1 MRLRTLL
8 MMALTAALGFALWS
22 RRGDLAAFD
31 WTTDPAVLAGAVALL
46 AVPGLVQAATFV
58 MALRRVGAQ
67 AAWRPALRMWAR
79 SWLLRYEPS
88 GAVGFAYRVGAR
100 ERVGA
105 STPQVLTA
113 TAYEQLAAVAGGAL
127 AAPVGFAIAGLSVP
141 LPAMVAAPL
150 ALVLLAALRP
160 AWLGGWLQRRLL
172 ARGVEAAAP
181 LRGRE
186 VAALVALHA
195 LGWIA
200 TAGALALLM
209 PGHGAALLGAVALS
223 WLAGVLVPIAPGG
236 LGVRDAA
243 LALGA
248 APVLGAGGAAAFAIT
263 LRVVGFAGELLSAG
277 LAEALALVA
286 GRRTRAP
293 GTAWAAARAASAL
306 APTPT
311 HATSAAAPAA
321 SAPVP
326 TPAASAP
333 TLATPAPTPA
343 PPAAELDPR
352 GVIVVVPTYDEAE
365 ALPLFVERFAA
376 TGFELLIVDD
386 ASPDGT
392 GALADALAAERPW
405 MHVLHRAGKDGLG
418 AAYRAGFAWCL
429 ERRYRAVGQMDCDLS
444 HPPEKVMDMLAVLDA
459 RDADLVIGNR
469 YMNGGSTAEWS
480 ASRRALS
487 RVGCTL
493 SKLLLGLPYDDL
505 SGGFKLWRAS
515 CLRDLDL
522 DAGLAAGYA
531 FQIETTQLA
540 HLLGKR
546 IEEIPFAFTERVA
559 GESKMSLAISLE
571 GIGVCLRLRMR
582 RHRPQLS

>member
-8 MMALTAALGFALWS
+8 MIALTATLGLAVWT
-22 RRGDLAAFD
+22 RRHDLAAFD
-31 WTTDPAVLAGAVALL
+31 WTTDPATLLGAAALL
-46 AVPGLVQAATFV
+46 AVPGLVQAATFAIV
-58 MALRRVGAQ
+58 LRRVGAD

-127 AAPVGFAIAGLSVP
+127 AAPIGFAAAGTAPPWYAL
-141 LPAMVAAPL
+141 AAAPV
-150 ALVLLAALRP
+150 AVVVVAALRP
-160 AWLGGWLQRRLL
+160 AWLGGWLRRRLR

-186 VAALVALHA
+186 VAGLVALHA
-195 LGWIA
+195 VGWCA
-200 TAGALALLM
+200 TAGALALLA

-223 WLAGVLVPIAPGG
+223 WLSGVLVPIAPGG
-236 LGVRDAA
+236 LGVRDAV
-243 LALGA
+243 LAVGA

-263 LRVVGFAGELLSAG
+263 LRVVGFAGELASAG
-277 LAEALALVA
+277 VAELVAAMA
-286 GRRTRAP
+286 GRREPARAP
-293 GTAWAAARAASAL
+293 ASAS
-306 APTPT
+306 
-311 HATSAAAPAA
+311 ATAATCGAAAPGRERA
-321 SAPVP
+321 SV
-326 TPAASAP
+326 S
-333 TLATPAPTPA
+333 
-343 PPAAELDPR
+343 DPR
-352 GVIVVVPTYDEAE
+352 GVIVVVPTFDEAE
-365 ALPLFVERFAA
+365 MLPLLVERFAR
-376 TGFELLIVDD
+376 TGLELLIVDD

-392 GALADALAAERPW
+392 GDIADVLAAERPW

-418 AAYRAGFAWCL
+418 AAYRAGFGWCL
-429 ERRYRAVGQMDCDLS
+429 ERGYRAVGQMDCDLS
-444 HPPEKVMDMLAVLDA
+444 HPPEKLAEMLEVLDT
-459 RDADLVIGNR
+459 RGADLVIGNR
-469 YMNGGSTAEWS
+469 YLPGGSTTDWS
-480 ASRRALS
+480 PTRRVLS

-493 SKLLLGLPYDDL
+493 SRALLGLPYDDL

-515 CLRDLDL
+515 CLHDLDL
-522 DAGLAAGYA
+522 DATLAAGYA

-546 IEEIPFAFTERVA
+546 IEEIPFAFGERVA

-571 GIGVCLRLRMR
+571 GIGVCLKLRR
-582 RHRPQLS
+582 RAHRWAPTA

>member
-8 MMALTAALGFALWS
+8 MIALGATLGFALWT

-31 WTTDPAVLAGAVALL
+31 WTTDPVTLIGAVALL

-67 AAWRPALRMWAR
+67 APWRPALRMWAR

-105 STPQVLTA
+105 TTPQVLTA

-127 AAPVGFAIAGLSVP
+127 AAPLGFAIAGLTPP
-141 LPAMVAAPL
+141 LVAILAAPV
-150 ALVLLAALRP
+150 AVVALAALRP

-186 VAALVALHA
+186 VAFLVALHA

-200 TAGALALLM
+200 TAVALTLLD
-209 PGHGAALLGAVALS
+209 PDHGIALLGAVALS

-248 APVLGAGGAAAFAIT
+248 APVVGAGGAAAFAIT
-263 LRVVGFAGELLSAG
+263 LRVVGFAGELVSAAVAE
-277 LAEALALVA
+277 LAALVA
-286 GRRTRAP
+286 RHRAP
-293 GTAWAAARAASAL
+293 S
-306 APTPT
+306 P
-311 HATSAAAPAA
+311 APARGSS
-321 SAPVP
+321 SAVP
-326 TPAASAP
+326 SEP
-333 TLATPAPTPA
+333 
-343 PPAAELDPR
+343 DPR
-352 GVIVVVPTYDEAE
+352 GVIVVVPTFNEVE
-365 ALPLFVERFAA
+365 ALPLFVERFTP

-392 GALADALAAERPW
+392 GALADALAADRPW

-418 AAYRAGFAWCL
+418 AAYRAGFSWCL
-429 ERRYRAVGQMDCDLS
+429 ERGYRAVGQMDCDLS
-444 HPPEKVMDMLAVLDA
+444 HPPEKVAEMLEVLDS
-459 RDADLVIGNR
+459 RDADLIIGNR
-469 YMNGGSTAEWS
+469 YLPGGSTADWS
-480 ASRRALS
+480 PTRRALS

-522 DAGLAAGYA
+522 ESGLATGYA

-540 HLLGKR
+540 HLLGKH
-546 IEEIPFAFTERVA
+546 IEEIPFTFTERVA

-571 GIGVCLRLRMR
+571 GIGVCLKLRR
-582 RHRPQLS
+582 RAHAALR

>member
-1 MRLRTLL
+1 
-8 MMALTAALGFALWS
+8 
-22 RRGDLAAFD
+22 
-31 WTTDPAVLAGAVALL
+31 LL
-46 AVPGLVQAATFV
+46 AVPGLVQAVTFV
-58 MALRRVGAQ
+58 LALRRVGARA

-127 AAPVGFAIAGLSVP
+127 AAPIGFAVAGLSVP
-141 LPAMVAAPL
+141 LPAVLAAPL
-150 ALVLLAALRP
+150 AVIVLVALRP
-160 AWLGGWLQRRLL
+160 DWLGGWLQRRLL

-186 VAALVALHA
+186 VAVLVAMHA
-195 LGWIA
+195 VGWIA
-200 TAGALALLM
+200 TAAALALLM
-209 PGHGAALLGAVALS
+209 PEHGAALLGAVALS

-277 LAEALALVA
+277 VAELVALVA
-286 GRRTRAP
+286 ARRGAVTP
-293 GTAWAAARAASAL
+293 ASA
-306 APTPT
+306 
-311 HATSAAAPAA
+311 SASEPSAAPA
-321 SAPVP
+321 
-326 TPAASAP
+326 
-333 TLATPAPTPA
+333 PAPA
-343 PPAAELDPR
+343 SLDR
-352 GVIVVVPTYDEAE
+352 AGVIVVVPTFNEAE
-365 ALPLFVERFAA
+365 TLPLLVERFAP
-376 TGFELLIVDD
+376 TGLELLIVDD

-405 MHVLHRAGKDGLG
+405 MHVLHRTGKDGLG

-429 ERRYRAVGQMDCDLS
+429 ERGYRAVGQMDCDLS
-444 HPPEKVMDMLAVLDA
+444 HPPEKVTEMLEVLDT

-469 YMNGGSTAEWS
+469 YLPGGSTTDWS
-480 ASRRALS
+480 RSRRVMS
-487 RVGCTL
+487 RAGCTL
-493 SKLLLGLPYDDL
+493 SKVLLGLPYDDL

-515 CLRDLDL
+515 CLADLDL
-522 DAGLAAGYA
+522 DSTLAAGYA

-546 IEEIPFAFTERVA
+546 IEEIPFAFGERVA

-571 GIGVCLRLRMR
+571 GIGVCLRLRRR
-582 RHRPQLS
+582 RHHLQVG

>member
-8 MMALTAALGFALWS
+8 MIALTATLGFALWS
-22 RRGDLAAFD
+22 RRHDLAGFD
-31 WTTDPAVLAGAVALL
+31 WTTDPATLLGAVALL
-46 AVPGLVQAATFV
+46 TVPGLVQAVTFV
-58 MALRRVGAQ
+58 LALRRVGARA
-67 AAWRPALRMWAR
+67 AAWRPTLRMWSR

-127 AAPVGFAIAGLSVP
+127 AAPIGFAVAGLSVP
-141 LPAMVAAPL
+141 LPAVLAAPL
-150 ALVLLAALRP
+150 AVIVLVALRP

-186 VAALVALHA
+186 VALLVAMHA

-209 PGHGAALLGAVALS
+209 PGNGAALLGAVALS

-263 LRVVGFAGELLSAG
+263 LRVVGFAGELLSAA
-277 LAEALALVA
+277 LAELSAVAVRAPSPAVAVAVA
-286 GRRTRAP
+286 GAP
-293 GTAWAAARAASAL
+293 
-306 APTPT
+306 
-311 HATSAAAPAA
+311 APAA
-321 SAPVP
+321 P
-326 TPAASAP
+326 
-333 TLATPAPTPA
+333 
-343 PPAAELDPR
+343 LDR
-352 GVIVVVPTYDEAE
+352 DGVIVVVPTYQEAE
-365 ALPLFVERFAA
+365 TLGLLVERFAA
-376 TGFELLIVDD
+376 TGLELLIVDD

-405 MHVLHRAGKDGLG
+405 MHVLHRTGKDGLG

-429 ERRYRAVGQMDCDLS
+429 ERGYRAVGQMDCDLS
-444 HPPEKVMDMLAVLDA
+444 HPPEKVTEMLEVLDA

-469 YMNGGSTAEWS
+469 YLPGGSTADWS
-480 ASRRALS
+480 PSRRVLS

-515 CLRDLDL
+515 CLADLDL
-522 DAGLAAGYA
+522 DTTLAAGYA

-546 IEEIPFAFTERVA
+546 IEEIPFAFGERVA

-571 GIGVCLRLRMR
+571 GIGVCLRLRRR
-582 RHRPQLS
+582 RHHLQVG

>member
-8 MMALTAALGFALWS
+8 MMALTATLGLALWS
-22 RRGDLAAFD
+22 RRDDLAAFD
-31 WTTDPAVLAGAVALL
+31 WTTDPATLAGAVALL

-58 MALRRVGAQ
+58 LALRRVGAE

-105 STPQVLTA
+105 TTPQVLTA

-127 AAPVGFAIAGLSVP
+127 AAPLGFAIAGLTPPWYAIVAA
-141 LPAMVAAPL
+141 PAMVIG
-150 ALVLLAALRP
+150 LVALRP
-160 AWLGGWLQRRLL
+160 AWLGGWLRRRLE
-172 ARGVEAAAP
+172 ARGIEAAAP

-186 VAALVALHA
+186 VAFLVALHA

-243 LALGA
+243 LAVGA

-263 LRVVGFAGELLSAG
+263 LRVVSFVGELLSAAIAE
-277 LAEALALVA
+277 LAALVA
-286 GRRTRAP
+286 RSRE
-293 GTAWAAARAASAL
+293 AS
-306 APTPT
+306 
-311 HATSAAAPAA
+311 
-321 SAPVP
+321 P
-326 TPAASAP
+326 TPASERPTTAP
-333 TLATPAPTPA
+333 EGDA
-343 PPAAELDPR
+343 R
-352 GVIVVVPTYDEAE
+352 GVIVVVPTFNEAE

-376 TGFELLIVDD
+376 AGLELLIVDD

-392 GALADALAAERPW
+392 GALADALAGEREW

-418 AAYRAGFAWCL
+418 AAYRAGFGWCL
-429 ERRYRAVGQMDCDLS
+429 ERGYRAVGQMDCDLS
-444 HPPEKVMDMLAVLDA
+444 HPPEKLSEMLEVLDG

-469 YMNGGSTAEWS
+469 YLPGGSTGDWS
-480 ASRRALS
+480 RSRRVMS

-493 SKLLLGLPYDDL
+493 SKALLGLPYDDL

-522 DAGLAAGYA
+522 DATLAAGYA

-546 IEEIPFAFTERVA
+546 IEEIPFAFAERVA

-571 GIGVCLRLRMR
+571 GIAVCLKLRMR
-582 RHRPQLS
+582 RRHLQVG